1 MDRRG
6 PCRCT
11 IASSS
16 PSTVDLYIY
25 YTRSPNTEESLAI
38 FDKDMPPPPWRS
50 YIRLAFLFHSVDFT
64 MICLSIT
71 LSENDDI
78 VIRTPCFPPRPHRR
92 IAVCYH
98 AVHSIASCQER
109 ICIDFGV
116 YSKVTTS
123 KSYGKNGLCWLSKLV
138 KRQNSTRHS
147 IRSLYAANPW
157 KTRPDLLPDYRNVI
171 LANDTEAS

>member
-1 MDRRG
+1 MSLHNSL
-6 PCRCT
+6 
-11 IASSS
+11 ILAQYSWS
-16 PSTVDLYIY
+16 IY
-25 YTRSPNTEESLAI
+25 LLHKITEYWRAI

-109 ICIDFGV
+109 ICIDFAFFFKSHYFKIV
-116 YSKVTTS
+116 WEKRVMLAIKASEETKLHSTFDSKFIRCKSLENETRFVT
-123 KSYGKNGLCWLSKLV
+123 WL
-138 KRQNSTRHS
+138 
-147 IRSLYAANPW
+147 
-157 KTRPDLLPDYRNVI
+157 
-171 LANDTEAS
+171 